1 MKFSH
6 FGYLPLIF
14 AFLYSTSARTPNQE
28 NVLRNLDNKISNTIL
43 TKKETVPLLPPPLAV
58 IPIKKTLLNSPKNVP
73 VNNLKVLV
81 LGGGYSPSG
90 NQVSL
95 ESNVKYFR
103 NIRNNIGLG
112 NAHTQTY
119 FADGREKGRDLQFF
133 DPKFRIPQINL
144 VFAELFGKTKG
155 IANQYRSNQLNPD
168 GSSTLKSVDHWF
180 HLQKKVTGNQK
191 NIIYFTGHGGKGANK
206 TQYDTTAYLWDNAK
220 LKVSDFVKKL
230 DLLPIQQSTILIMVQ
245 CYSGGFANVIFQDGD
260 PKKELSKHLRAGFFS
275 TIQSR
280 VAAGCTPDIREENY
294 QEYSTSFWEALSGVS
309 RMGKNV
315 KQPDFNSDGKTS
327 LMEAHSYV
335 SINSN
340 TIDVPHKTSDVLLRK
355 FLPDEFKKKKVPQ
368 KKTSIIG
375 KYLPNL
381 FKNDDLLPK
390 NTEEIE
396 ITTITKADLLQLA
409 NPEEKA
415 VFIGLSKKLGLKENI
430 PDNELKSLV
439 EKFKK
444 EREEIQKKKKSALD
458 QKNKYRDSLRKKL
471 LSQYPEI
478 SNPYHPTTILLLST
492 DQKEEI
498 LETVKKEQIWEKLK
512 SEKEKVESFESQ
524 RFAIEKKEVKIMRLK
539 KCMENIILAH
549 KLLQKASAEQIN
561 RYKQLLKL
569 ERTVLTKN

>member
-28 NVLRNLDNKISNTIL
+28 NVLRNLVNKISNTIL

-191 NIIYFTGHGGKGANK
+191 NIIYFTGHGEKGR
-206 TQYDTTAYLWDNAK
+206 TR
-220 LKVSDFVKKL
+220 
-230 DLLPIQQSTILIMVQ
+230 P
-245 CYSGGFANVIFQDGD
+245 
-260 PKKELSKHLRAGFFS
+260 S
-275 TIQSR
+275 TIQLHTY
-280 VAAGCTPDIREENY
+280 GIT
-294 QEYSTSFWEALSGVS
+294 LS
-309 RMGKNV
+309 
-315 KQPDFNSDGKTS
+315 
-327 LMEAHSYV
+327 
-335 SINSN
+335 
-340 TIDVPHKTSDVLLRK
+340 
-355 FLPDEFKKKKVPQ
+355 
-368 KKTSIIG
+368 
-375 KYLPNL
+375 
-381 FKNDDLLPK
+381 
-390 NTEEIE
+390 
-396 ITTITKADLLQLA
+396 
-409 NPEEKA
+409 
-415 VFIGLSKKLGLKENI
+415 
-430 PDNELKSLV
+430 
-439 EKFKK
+439 
-444 EREEIQKKKKSALD
+444 
-458 QKNKYRDSLRKKL
+458 
-471 LSQYPEI
+471 
-478 SNPYHPTTILLLST
+478 
-492 DQKEEI
+492 
-498 LETVKKEQIWEKLK
+498 
-512 SEKEKVESFESQ
+512 
-524 RFAIEKKEVKIMRLK
+524 
-539 KCMENIILAH
+539 
-549 KLLQKASAEQIN
+549 
-561 RYKQLLKL
+561 
-569 ERTVLTKN
+569 

>member
-1 MKFSH
+1 MNF
-6 FGYLPLIF
+6 LPLGYFLIIF
-14 AFLYSTSARTPNQE
+14 VFAAPALACPPTEKNKLKNDIDSVPDHFTVEKELNTPPP
-28 NVLRNLDNKISNTIL
+28 T
-43 TKKETVPLLPPPLAV
+43 LPP
-58 IPIKKTLLNSPKNVP
+58 VP
-73 VNNLKVLV
+73 AHLYNNQFKVLV

-90 NQVSL
+90 NQLSL

-103 NIRNNIGLG
+103 KVQNAIGLG
-112 NAHTQTY
+112 NTSTQVY
-119 FADGREKGRDLQFF
+119 FADGKEKGRDLQIF
-133 DPKFRIPQINL
+133 DPKFEVPQVNL
-144 VFAELFGKTKG
+144 IFAELFGKIKG

-168 GSSTLKSVDHWF
+168 GPSSIISLNNWF
-180 HLQKKVTGNQK
+180 NSQKTITGNQQ
-191 NIIYFTGHGGKGANK
+191 NIIYFTGHGGKGSNK
-206 TQYDTTAYLWDNAK
+206 NPNNTTMYLWDNQK
-220 LKVSDFVKKL
+220 LNVSDFVKKL

-245 CYSGGFANVIFQDGD
+245 CYSGGFANVLFQDGD

-315 KQPDFNSDGKTS
+315 IQPDFNTDGKTS

-335 SINSN
+335 CINSN
-340 TIDVPHKTSDVLLRK
+340 TIDIPHKTSDLLLRK

-368 KKTSIIG
+368 KTSSIIG

-390 NTEEIE
+390 NKAEIE
-396 ITTITKADLLQLA
+396 ITTISKANLLQLA

-415 VFIGLSKKLGLKENI
+415 VFLGLSKKLGLKENL
-430 PDNELKSLV
+430 PDKELKSLI

-458 QKNKYRDSLRKKL
+458 QKNTYRNSLRKKL

-498 LETVKKEQIWEKLK
+498 LEIVKKEQIWEKLK
-512 SEKEKVESFESQ
+512 SEKEKVESFESK

-561 RYKQLLKL
+561 RYNQLLKL